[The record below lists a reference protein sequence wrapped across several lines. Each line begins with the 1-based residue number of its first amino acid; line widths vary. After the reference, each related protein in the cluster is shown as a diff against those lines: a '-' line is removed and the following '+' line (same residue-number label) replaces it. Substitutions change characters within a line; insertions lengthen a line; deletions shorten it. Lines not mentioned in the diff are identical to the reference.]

1 MKASATA
8 WKVSMEGLT
17 SVGNEDLGV
26 LDLMRAVDTNLLVED
41 ESLVEVRVSE
51 LASLLLDDLNVFQ
64 VGRSLRPLSSDLA
77 RPLLQTQLTFSRRT
91 AETASSAK

>member
-1 MKASATA
+1 
-8 WKVSMEGLT
+8 MEGLT